1 MNCGQ
6 RRFFGI
12 DLVEDEG
19 TELSPVWGDAPE
31 KPKTLVLAGRRI
43 VWRLVRN
50 RTYREFFKIPSH
62 RVAPVC
68 PGLARQ
74 ITLATGCSVGP
85 YPEFQTLV
93 RLLARAEE
101 TGGSIYLLGRNATE
115 LQRIEQ
121 NVRDTFPGLR
131 IVGRAVFHP
140 ASIASVTTAI
150 RKSAP
155 RIVLSGVVS
164 DSFFR
169 WMVASADRIGP
180 TLSIVSPRGLGRM
193 AGRGNGVPISSVLFA
208 PLRVFL
214 PVILIA
220 HRIRVIRRAKKA
232 RA

>member
-1 MNCGQ
+1 MNCVQ

-19 TELSPVWGDAPE
+19 TELSPSWGDASDN
-31 KPKTLVLAGRRI
+31 PKTLVLAGRRI
-43 VWRLVRN
+43 MWRLVRN
-50 RTYREFFKIPSH
+50 RTYREYFQRPSH

-68 PGLARQ
+68 PGLVRQ
-74 ITLATGCSVGP
+74 VSLATGCSVGP

-131 IVGRAVFHP
+131 VVGRAVFHP

-169 WMVASADRIGP
+169 WIVASADRIGP
-180 TLSIVSPRGLGRM
+180 SLTIVAPRGLGRM
-193 AGRGNGVPISSVLFA
+193 AGRRAGVPISMVLSA
-208 PLRVFL
+208 PLRLFL
-214 PVILIA
+214 PILLVA
-220 HRIRVIRRAKKA
+220 HRIRVTRRAKKA
-232 RA
+232 QA